1 MWFIGFTFRLRLQGR
16 LVWRWAEG
24 TIYNTWSHQ
33 FIEIN
38 ARAKNTYD
46 KLIYIDIVDY
56 LSSSEIEFNC
66 VIAADVFIYLDNLSD
81 VLRLIR

>member
-1 MWFIGFTFRLRLQGR
+1 
-16 LVWRWAEG
+16 
-24 TIYNTWSHQ
+24 SHQ